1 MLSVG
6 RAGFGKEQDFVN
18 VASTK
23 EGKNSREQE
32 KHVTGKVL
40 SDIQNIST
48 TSAKTEQAKSGE
60 KFVKNDIIEDNK
72 SGVVKGD
79 DIPNGKDDNGSSG
92 QTNQVIDRDGFFVVS
107 TCMDQSNES
116 SEVHV
121 TPQTG
126 TRDSGPAKDGY
137 SSRGGVKKTSQNE
150 TNDSFT
156 QVVATP
162 NQSFQEN
169 KDSFANEISGLE
181 TDSELTNGTITTTHQ
196 TAESTDLNQLNAV
209 EVTDSESNQEST
221 ERTKE
226 TYKDRD
232 NELTHGAAATDQ
244 TAENTDLHLSEN
256 QLDAVKVTESEKIQ
270 ESNVKEA
277 TEASFEEEMK
287 LRNVEDKLDVAEVT
301 DPKGIQENEESSTQK
316 KDVEKRTTEL
326 ENGDICREQTAKNA
340 DIYPSI
346 NQDIAEVKDPLFC
359 GNLIKAVTSKNESD
373 RGEVLQILNHAPVVQ
388 ATENIQGGQ
397 GNCATDKS
405 ENDVKINL
413 SDGNVTSAE
422 SPSVVGEMSSVET
435 EAQDSAL
442 FRDVIAENRLI
453 AALRLSCKL
462 SPGHLVKDLNV
473 MGVKSVQFMRS
484 LSPGVVTVAELI
496 QKLVHLTEL
505 DLSGNLIGPQG
516 FRVICLALRRN
527 ATLKSLN
534 LANNLAD
541 TDSSVS
547 IGIFFFF
554 ISYYLLEY

>member
-107 TCMDQSNES
+107 ACMDQSNES

-196 TAESTDLNQLNAV
+196 TAESTDLNQLNAI

-244 TAENTDLHLSEN
+244 TA
-256 QLDAVKVTESEKIQ
+256 
-270 ESNVKEA
+270 
-277 TEASFEEEMK
+277 
-287 LRNVEDKLDVAEVT
+287 
-301 DPKGIQENEESSTQK
+301 
-316 KDVEKRTTEL
+316 
-326 ENGDICREQTAKNA
+326 
-340 DIYPSI
+340 
-346 NQDIAEVKDPLFC
+346 
-359 GNLIKAVTSKNESD
+359 
-373 RGEVLQILNHAPVVQ
+373 
-388 ATENIQGGQ
+388 
-397 GNCATDKS
+397 
-405 ENDVKINL
+405 
-413 SDGNVTSAE
+413 
-422 SPSVVGEMSSVET
+422 
-435 EAQDSAL
+435 
-442 FRDVIAENRLI
+442 
-453 AALRLSCKL
+453 
-462 SPGHLVKDLNV
+462 
-473 MGVKSVQFMRS
+473 
-484 LSPGVVTVAELI
+484 
-496 QKLVHLTEL
+496 
-505 DLSGNLIGPQG
+505 
-516 FRVICLALRRN
+516 
-527 ATLKSLN
+527 
-534 LANNLAD
+534 
-541 TDSSVS
+541 
-547 IGIFFFF
+547 
-554 ISYYLLEY
+554 

>member
-6 RAGFGKEQDFVN
+6 RAGFGKEQDLVN
-18 VASTK
+18 AASTE
-23 EGKNSREQE
+23 EGKNLREQE

-60 KFVKNDIIEDNK
+60 KFIKNYIIEDNK

-79 DIPNGKDDNGSSG
+79 DIPNGKDEDGSSG
-92 QTNQVIDRDGFFVVS
+92 QTNQVTDRDGFFVVS
-107 TCMDQSNES
+107 ACMDQSNES

-121 TPQTG
+121 TPQTA

-232 NELTHGAAATDQ
+232 SELTHSTAATDQ
-244 TAENTDLHLSEN
+244 IAENADLHLSEN
-256 QLDAVKVTESEKIQ
+256 QLDAVKVTESKNIQ

-277 TEASFEEEMK
+277 TEASFEEEIK

-301 DPKGIQENEESSTQK
+301 DPKDIQENEESSTQK
-316 KDVEKRTTEL
+316 KDIEKRTTEL

-340 DIYPSI
+340 DIYPQY
-346 NQDIAEVKDPLFC
+346 QDIAEVKDPLFC
-359 GNLIKAVTSKNESD
+359 GNLNKAVTSKNESD
-373 RGEVLQILNHAPVVQ
+373 RREVLQILNHAPVVQ

-422 SPSVVGEMSSVET
+422 SLSVVGEMSSVET

-473 MGVKSVQFMRS
+473 MGVKSVQLMRS

-547 IGIFFFF
+547 IGIF
-554 ISYYLLEY
+554 LLFY

>member
-6 RAGFGKEQDFVN
+6 RTGFGKEQDFVN
-18 VASTK
+18 AASTE

-32 KHVTGKVL
+32 KHVTGEVL

-60 KFVKNDIIEDNK
+60 KFIKNYIIEDNK

-79 DIPNGKDDNGSSG
+79 DIPNGKDEDGSSG
-92 QTNQVIDRDGFFVVS
+92 QTNQVTDRDGFFVVS
-107 TCMDQSNES
+107 ACMDQSNES

-121 TPQTG
+121 TPQTA

-196 TAESTDLNQLNAV
+196 TAESTDLNQLNAI

-232 NELTHGAAATDQ
+232 SVLTHGAAATDQ

-256 QLDAVKVTESEKIQ
+256 QLDAVKVIESKKIQ

-277 TEASFEEEMK
+277 TKATFEEEIK

-316 KDVEKRTTEL
+316 KAIEKRTTEL

-340 DIYPSI
+340 DIYPQY
-346 NQDIAEVKDPLFC
+346 QDIAEVKDPLFC
-359 GNLIKAVTSKNESD
+359 GNLNKAVTSKNESD
-373 RGEVLQILNHAPVVQ
+373 RREVLQILNHAPVVQ

-413 SDGNVTSAE
+413 SDRNVTSAE
-422 SPSVVGEMSSVET
+422 SLSVVGEMSSVET

-462 SPGHLVKDLNV
+462 SPGHLVKDLSV
-473 MGVKSVQFMRS
+473 MGVKSVQLMRS

-547 IGIFFFF
+547 IGIF
-554 ISYYLLEY
+554 LLFY